1 MAQTQFD
8 AQAAVQDAVNA
19 WDHVAPIFIVPTN
32 DEEFDRL
39 REVITQLALRV
50 TSEDHPLA
58 NLLHVLGNLAYE
70 YEQVHDPDV

>member
-8 AQAAVQDAVNA
+8 AQAAVQDAVSA
-19 WDHVAPIFIVPTN
+19 WAHVAPIFIVPTN

-39 REVITQLALRV
+39 RAVITQLAMRV

-58 NLLHVLGNLAYE
+58 NLLHVLGTLALE
-70 YEQVHDPDV
+70 YEQAHDPDA